1 MAAVELSDMT
11 YRNLRF
17 DYTGASILVTGGSS
31 GLGAG
36 VASAF
41 RDAGANVMITGTR
54 ATSDDYDEDFSGFRY
69 LQLDVENRDGID
81 NLAAG
86 ISDLDILVNSA
97 GVVMSSLGLD
107 EFDPDVFDRAVAMH
121 LTSVFRLASRLQP
134 CLGRSRLPG
143 GGSIVSMGSMS
154 SLFGFE
160 RRPGYGAAKTGL
172 LGLTR
177 ALAVRWAK
185 SNIRVN
191 ALAVGVAESRMTR
204 AALDDRAINAAVLGR
219 VPLGR
224 HGTPKDV
231 AGATLF
237 LCSDAASWIT
247 GQTLIVDGGFAIA
260 GDPRA

>member
-1 MAAVELSDMT
+1 M
-11 YRNLRF
+11 
-17 DYTGASILVTGGSS
+17 
-31 GLGAG
+31 
-36 VASAF
+36 
-41 RDAGANVMITGTR
+41 
-54 ATSDDYDEDFSGFRY
+54 
-69 LQLDVENRDGID
+69 
-81 NLAAG
+81 
-86 ISDLDILVNSA
+86 
-97 GVVMSSLGLD
+97 VMSSLGLD
-107 EFDPDVFDRAVAMH
+107 EYDPDVFDRAVTMH

-134 CLGRSRLPG
+134 CLGRSQLPE

-160 RRPGYGAAKTGL
+160 RRPGYSAAKTGL

-177 ALAVRWAK
+177 TLAVRWAN

-191 ALAVGVAESRMTR
+191 ALAVGLAESRTTR
-204 AALDDRAINAAVLGR
+204 AVIEDGAINAVMLAR

-247 GQTLIVDGGFAIA
+247 GQTLIIDGGFAIA
-260 GDPRA
+260 GDPRV